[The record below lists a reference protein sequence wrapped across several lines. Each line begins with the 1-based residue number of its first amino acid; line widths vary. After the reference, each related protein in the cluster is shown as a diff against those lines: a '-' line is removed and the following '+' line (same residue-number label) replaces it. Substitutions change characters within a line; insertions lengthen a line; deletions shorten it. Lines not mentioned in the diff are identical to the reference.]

1 MGQIGMFVILGLLAS
16 PHQLL
21 AVLVPGLLISA
32 ALILVARPV
41 AVFACL
47 LPFRFRWR
55 EQLYIAWIGLRGSV
69 PIVLATYPWLAG
81 LENAQLFFNIAFRS
95 EEHTSELESLM
106 RISYAVF
113 CLKKKTTPTNDK

>member
-1 MGQIGMFVILGLLAS
+1 MTRRPPRS
-16 PHQLL
+16 TRTDT
-21 AVLVPGLLISA
+21 LVPYRTRFRSPGLLISA
-32 ALILVARPV
+32 ALILVARRV

-81 LENAQLFFNIAFRS
+81 LENAQLFFNIAFFIV
-95 EEHTSELESLM
+95 LVSLVVLGWSVAPAA
-106 RISYAVF
+106 RDRKSF
-113 CLKKKTTPTNDK
+113 G